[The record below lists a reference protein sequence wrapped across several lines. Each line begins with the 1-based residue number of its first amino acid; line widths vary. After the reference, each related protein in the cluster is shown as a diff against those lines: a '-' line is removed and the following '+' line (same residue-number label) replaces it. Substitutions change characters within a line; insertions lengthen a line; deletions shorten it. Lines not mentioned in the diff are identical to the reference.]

1 VNINVPVVSARK
13 DVALEGL
20 RGLASITVLIWH
32 IILGFYPE
40 LLGDYGGAV
49 SGSGIRGHF
58 WFGLV
63 YGSAAVALFFVLS
76 GYVLTLKFFRSGGD
90 LVILQ
95 RSAIKRWPRLAG
107 PVLLAVLLS
116 WMIGSLG
123 FYKYVEGA
131 AITNSQWLGS
141 FANAAA
147 QRGFEERSFLDGL
160 GQGAFL
166 TFFRGDSYFNTNIWT
181 MRIEFIGSF
190 IAYGMAPLLI
200 GLGTAAS
207 AFAIFVILMLCNYGN
222 VILVGFPVGVAM
234 ALVRAK
240 NPNWEMGLPS
250 AVTALLV
257 AIYLFGYSGLAAHDY
272 AWLGRFREVY
282 AHCIAA
288 VLAIGAIDLCPAVS
302 RCFSTRFSRYIGNVS
317 FPLYLVHVPVL
328 CSVGCTLLIA
338 TGSCVVASIGVIIVS
353 FLLATVFAIANN
365 AWLRWVNRLVSR
377 IV

>member
-1 VNINVPVVSARK
+1 VNIHVPVVSARK

-32 IILGFYPE
+32 LILGFYPE
-40 LLGDYGGAV
+40 MLGDYGRAV

-90 LVILQ
+90 LIIL
-95 RSAIKRWPRLAG
+95 RRAAIKRWPRLAG

-123 FYKYVEGA
+123 FYQYVEGA
-131 AITNSQWLGS
+131 AITKSQWLAG
-141 FANAAA
+141 FANAVS
-147 QRGFEERSFLDGL
+147 QRGFEGRTFLDAL
-160 GQGAFL
+160 SQGAFL
-166 TFFRGDSYFNTNIWT
+166 TFLRGDSYFNTNIWT
-181 MRIEFIGSF
+181 MRIEFLGSL
-190 IAYGMAPLLI
+190 ISYGMAPLLI

-207 AFAIFVILMLCNYGN
+207 AFAIFVVIMLCHYGN
-222 VILVGFPVGVAM
+222 LILVGFPVGVAM
-234 ALVRAK
+234 ALVRAR
-240 NPNWEMGLPS
+240 NPDWELGLPA

-257 AIYLFGYSGLAAHDY
+257 AVYLFGYSGLAVHDY
-272 AWLGRFREVY
+272 AWLGRFHEIY

-288 VLAIGAIDLCPAVS
+288 ILAIGAIELCPAVN
-302 RCFSTRFSRYIGNVS
+302 RCFSTRFSRYIGNAS
-317 FPLYLVHVPVL
+317 FPLYLVHLPVL

-338 TGSCVVASIGVIIVS
+338 TGSRVVAAICVIIVS

-365 AWLRWVNRLVSR
+365 AWLRWVNKLVSR